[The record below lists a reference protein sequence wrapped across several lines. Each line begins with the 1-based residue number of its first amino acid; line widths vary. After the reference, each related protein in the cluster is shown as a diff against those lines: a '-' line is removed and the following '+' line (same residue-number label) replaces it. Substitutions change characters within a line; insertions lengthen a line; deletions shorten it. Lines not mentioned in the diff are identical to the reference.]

1 MTLLDDVLDQA
12 RRGATPTRTA
22 LALGVPRGLVDA
34 ALDHWLRVGVVS
46 AGGACSGCA
55 ASQRPSGGSSGSS
68 AGTTAAVGTVT
79 VRSPACRGCPFGG

>member
-34 ALDHWLRVGVVS
+34 ALDHWRRVGVVS

-55 ASQRPSGGSSGSS
+55 ASASRP
-68 AGTTAAVGTVT
+68 AVGSATT
-79 VRSPACRGCPFGG
+79 TTRSPACRGCPFGG